1 MTEKKVTKKS
11 IDINKSKRAWIRNSN
26 SNSNSYVD
34 AEFSAYGTDATYSD
48 ACLYMHDGSDVTC
61 TSFNTL
67 AEVDKVI
74 NALETLKGWMEK
86 YGKITK

>member
-11 IDINKSKRAWIRNSN
+11 IDISRSKRAWIRS
-26 SNSNSYVD
+26 SGSASYVN
-34 AEFSAYGTDATYSD
+34 AMFYAYGTDKIYSNAD
-48 ACLYMHDGSDVTC
+48 LLMHDGNDVTC
-61 TSFNTL
+61 TTFNTL